1 MAMYNISPK
10 EPDLVEFIIET
21 SKRGDLT
28 PQQSGSLIG
37 RQIAVQKA
45 LELHLEGIEGEGP
58 DFPRIFKGLKNS
70 AVERLYL
77 GGNLLGDSNL
87 RSLAGVLKKTNIK
100 LLDLSTNN
108 ITNVGAGALKQKLIG
123 NKTMV
128 ALNLQHN
135 SLSDEGIK
143 ELVDLGGR
151 KEDQAQALEK
161 LDVSSNGI
169 GPAGILDLV
178 EGIAE
183 NFPKLHILRL
193 QNNQLGDKGAEN
205 LTRLP
210 RKNHF
215 TELDLSNNE
224 IGDNGAKEV
233 AKIIANASHLE
244 KINLSGNRIG
254 KEGFKALL
262 SAIKKSHIKEVNLD
276 HNGLDQK
283 QLKKL
288 QEALG
293 KNKRHSA

>member
-1 MAMYNISPK
+1 MSMFNISPN

-37 RQIAVQKA
+37 RQIAAQKA
-45 LELHLEGIEGEGP
+45 VELHLEGIEGEGP

-70 AVERLYL
+70 QVERLYL
-77 GGNLLGDSNL
+77 RGNFLDDRNL
-87 RSLAGVLKKTNIK
+87 SSLTGVLKKTKIN
-100 LLDLSTNN
+100 LLDLSMNS
-108 ITNVGAGALKQKLIG
+108 ITQVGAEALKQKLIG
-123 NKTMV
+123 NNTIV
-128 ALNLQHN
+128 VLNLHHN

-143 ELVDLGGR
+143 RLVDLGGR

-161 LDVSSNGI
+161 LDVSSNEI
-169 GPAGILDLV
+169 GPAGALDLV

-183 NFPKLHILRL
+183 NFPKLHILKL
-193 QNNQLGDKGAEN
+193 QNNHLGDKGAEN

-224 IGDNGAKEV
+224 IGDSGARAV

-262 SAIKKSHIKEVNLD
+262 SAVKKSHIREVNLD
-276 HNGLDQK
+276 LNGLEEK
-283 QLKKL
+283 QLQKL
-288 QEALG
+288 AAALT
-293 KNKRHSA
+293 KNKRHSS